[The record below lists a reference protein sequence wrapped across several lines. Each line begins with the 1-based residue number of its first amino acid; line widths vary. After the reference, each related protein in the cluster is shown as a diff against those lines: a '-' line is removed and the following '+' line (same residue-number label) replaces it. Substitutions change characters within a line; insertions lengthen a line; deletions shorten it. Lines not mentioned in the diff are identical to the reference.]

1 MVDEHAHPHATF
13 LGGEEGIPEYF
24 GGFVVGGDVEL
35 EVNVPLGFVDFLR
48 HDAHGFVVVV
58 MQGEGVSADEGERTE
73 LVVELAGDQGC
84 FVEPVGV
91 GELWG
96 AAGGLADQVV
106 HGVLPGSPVL
116 RKVRGPENQEG

>member
-58 MQGEGVSADEGERTE
+58 VQGEGVSADEGE
-73 LVVELAGDQGC
+73 
-84 FVEPVGV
+84 
-91 GELWG
+91 
-96 AAGGLADQVV
+96 
-106 HGVLPGSPVL
+106 
-116 RKVRGPENQEG
+116 

>member
-58 MQGEGVSADEGERTE
+58 VQGEGVSADEGERTE

-96 AAGGLADQVV
+96 AAGGLAE
-106 HGVLPGSPVL
+106 GERT
-116 RKVRGPENQEG
+116 RKLGRLGTR